1 MKKINDIK
9 EKKYNEIFNNL
20 KEDYKKNIENIKKTY
35 DYILQKKKKMKINI

>member
-20 KEDYKKNIENIKKTY
+20 KEDYKKNIENIKKNLWRSY
-35 DYILQKKKKMKINI
+35 KRKRKWK

>member
-20 KEDYKKNIENIKKTY
+20 KEDYKKNIENIKKTD